1 MDRLP
6 ARSMVPSH
14 GEARSATSKRW
25 VLVVDDDEAVRG
37 AMVHLLAQEPDIGAI
52 SAESA
57 ARALQVLR
65 GIRVDAVV
73 VDLAMP
79 GMNGLDLVEVL
90 RGHPATSNVP
100 VVVVTALPPDALPRR
115 VAAAAHPLVAKPFE
129 AEELVATVRG
139 VLVQRPAAGPDP
151 A

>member
-1 MDRLP
+1 M
-6 ARSMVPSH
+6 
-14 GEARSATSKRW
+14 SKQW

-37 AMVHLLAQEPDIGAI
+37 AMVHLLAQEPDLGVI

-79 GMNGLDLVEVL
+79 GMNGLDFVAAL
-90 RGHPATSNVP
+90 RGQPATSTVP

-129 AEELVATVRG
+129 ADELVAAVRG
-139 VLVQRPAAGPDP
+139 VLDPRPGRAAGPD
-151 A
+151 AA